1 MYNKKVRSRKMR
13 KVLSIVLTLLL
24 LFTLTAHAEGDWH
37 NILLLGGDAEAAGQY
52 DRSDSMIILSINRD
66 ESLVKMTSIMRDT
79 WVDFP
84 DRGAPGKINAATVY
98 GGPELAVA
106 TVNRVFGMDIED
118 YVMINMSDMRRIIDL
133 MGGVDVELTAAE
145 AAHLKLGKG
154 GRTHLDGDAAL
165 AYSRIRSIDDD
176 YHRVMR
182 QQNVLLAMAD
192 RAQNMELDALAEI
205 ADGVLEIL
213 RTNMEDESLKDLMM
227 ALLSMDAAAAE
238 RYRIPADGT
247 FSAGMRGGV
256 WRIDADFAQNVEL
269 LHRFIYGE

>member
-1 MYNKKVRSRKMR
+1 MR
-13 KVLSIVLTLLL
+13 KVLSIVLTLLM
-24 LFTLTAHAEGDWH
+24 LFTLTARAEGDWH
-37 NILLLGGDAEAAGQY
+37 NILLLGGDAEETGRY

-84 DRGAPGKINAATVY
+84 DRGDFGKINAATVY

-106 TVNRVFGMDIED
+106 TVNRAFGMDIED
-118 YVMINMSDMRRIIDL
+118 YVMINMADMRKIVDL

-145 AAHLKLGKG
+145 ASHLKLGKG
-154 GRTHLDGDAAL
+154 GLTHLDGDAAL

-205 ADGVLEIL
+205 ADGVLEIIL
-213 RTNMEDESLKDLMM
+213 TNMEEESLKDLMM
-227 ALLSMDAAAAE
+227 ALLAMDAAEAE
-238 RYRIPADGT
+238 QYRIPVDGT
-247 FSAGMRGGV
+247 FAAGMRGDV
-256 WRIDADFAQNVEL
+256 WRIDADFVQNTEL